1 MEEASRNTL
10 QSMFE
15 AIEDPQVDRTKQH
28 QLLDIIIIAILGVLC
43 GAEGWVDIESFG
55 KTKEAWL
62 KTFLELPNGIPSHD
76 TFGRVFAR
84 IDPKQFEECFLNWVR
99 SLNEKIAGVVAL
111 DGKTLRRSHDAAN
124 GKKALHMVSAWAA
137 ENRLVLAQV
146 AVDEKSNEITAI
158 PELLKLLALEG
169 CIVTIDAIGT
179 QRAIAAQ
186 IIEQNGDYALALKEN
201 QGNLYENVKDTFA
214 LACKDHFRDIEH
226 QFYESIE
233 KDHGRLEIRKHWMID
248 DLEQLTYLDQE
259 GRWKGLQAIG
269 MVVSERRICL
279 EVTTETRYYLLSF
292 AREVQRFATSI
303 RSHWGIENSV
313 HWVLDVA
320 FREDESRIRTGHA
333 DHNLAVLRHLS
344 TPAQAKAWCSPPRQ
358 SREHWGWYSDE
369 AAAAPDPDRKR
380 CPAPRPGG
388 SAW

>member
-1 MEEASRNTL
+1 MEEESMNTL
-10 QSMFE
+10 QSIFE
-15 AIEDPQVDRTKQH
+15 AIEDPRVDRTKQH
-28 QLLDIIIIAILGVLC
+28 HLLDIIIIAILGVLC
-43 GAEGWVDIESFG
+43 GEEGWVEIESFG

-62 KTFLELPNGIPSHD
+62 KTCLDLPNGIPSHD

-214 LACKDHFRDIEH
+214 LARKDQFRDIEH
-226 QFYESIE
+226 QFYETIE
-233 KDHGRLEIRKHWMID
+233 KDHGRLEIRKHWIID

-259 GRWKGLQAIG
+259 GKWKGLQAIG
-269 MVVSERRICL
+269 MVVSERRIGL

-292 AREVQRFATSI
+292 AREVQRFAISI

-333 DHNLAVLRHLS
+333 DHNLAVLRHLALNLLRQEK
-344 TPAQAKAWCSPPRQ
+344 TAKMGIKAKRLKAG
-358 SREHWGWYSDE
+358 WGNDYLLKVLE
-369 AAAAPDPDRKR
+369 AVN
-380 CPAPRPGG
+380 
-388 SAW
+388 

>member
-1 MEEASRNTL
+1 MR
-10 QSMFE
+10 
-15 AIEDPQVDRTKQH
+15 
-28 QLLDIIIIAILGVLC
+28 
-43 GAEGWVDIESFG
+43 
-55 KTKEAWL
+55 
-62 KTFLELPNGIPSHD
+62 IPSHD

-84 IDPKQFEECFLNWVR
+84 LDPKQFEECFLNWVR

-124 GKKALHMVSAWAA
+124 GKKALHMVGAWAA

-214 LACKDHFRDIEH
+214 LARKDHFRDIEH
-226 QFYESIE
+226 QCYETVE
-233 KDHGRLEIRKHWMID
+233 KDHGRLEIRKHWIID

-259 GRWKGLQAIG
+259 GKWKGLQAIG
-269 MVVSERRICL
+269 MVVSERRIGASGNNRD
-279 EVTTETRYYLLSF
+279 TLL
-292 AREVQRFATSI
+292 
-303 RSHWGIENSV
+303 
-313 HWVLDVA
+313 
-320 FREDESRIRTGHA
+320 
-333 DHNLAVLRHLS
+333 
-344 TPAQAKAWCSPPRQ
+344 PAQFCQAGATLCHLHSQ
-358 SREHWGWYSDE
+358 SLGD
-369 AAAAPDPDRKR
+369 
-380 CPAPRPGG
+380 
-388 SAW
+388 